1 MSTWLDPLRAALDT
15 APIPVTVFVRDDDTG
30 WADERLFAM
39 LDLFDAHEAPIDLA
53 VIPVELGP
61 NLAAELAR
69 RHATSS
75 GHLGLHQHGFSHTN
89 HEVEGRKCE
98 FGPARSRDAQR
109 TDIAEGH
116 RLLEALLGDVLDPIF
131 TPPWNRC
138 TADTGAVLA
147 ELGIGVLSRDV
158 TAEPLGVPGLAELPV
173 QVDWFAHRKGQRLD
187 RHELGALLAARAS
200 GPTPMGVM
208 LHHAVMDD
216 EELVGV
222 AELLQVLTDHDQVR
236 LRSMAAVAATITTG
250 EMA

>member
-1 MSTWLDPLRAALDT
+1 M
-15 APIPVTVFVRDDDTG
+15 
-30 WADERLFAM
+30 
-39 LDLFDAHEAPIDLA
+39 
-53 VIPVELGP
+53 
-61 NLAAELAR
+61 
-69 RHATSS
+69 
-75 GHLGLHQHGFSHTN
+75 
-89 HEVEGRKCE
+89 
-98 FGPARSRDAQR
+98 
-109 TDIAEGH
+109 
-116 RLLEALLGDVLDPIF
+116 LEALLGDVLDPIF

-138 TADTGAVLA
+138 TTDTGAVLA

-158 TAEPLGVPGLAELPV
+158 TVKPLGVPGLAELPV
-173 QVDWFAHRKGQRLD
+173 QVDWFAHSKGRRLD

-236 LRSMAAVAATITTG
+236 LRSMTAVAATITTG